1 MSYIDTSILVAY
13 YCPERLSR
21 AAQSAIRRAAKPTI
35 STLSEV
41 EFISA
46 LALKRRTG
54 EINESSARRILS
66 LFKQHRADHIYRLI
80 PIEAREFA
88 VARNWLETFRTSLR
102 ALDALHLAAAFTS
115 RLILITA
122 DNGLAES
129 AALLGVEH
137 KLLSSQSVPG

>member
-21 AAQSAIRRAAKPTI
+21 VAQLAIRRAAKPTI

-46 LALKRRTG
+46 LAFKRRTG
-54 EINESSARRILS
+54 EISESSARRILS
-66 LFKQHRADHIYRLI
+66 LFRQHRAAHIYRLV
-80 PIEAREFA
+80 PIEAREFT
-88 VARNWLETFRTSLR
+88 VARDWLETFRTSLH
-102 ALDALHLAAAFTS
+102 ALDALHLAATFTS
-115 RLILITA
+115 GLLLITA
-122 DNGLAES
+122 DRGFAKS

-137 KLLSSQSVPG
+137 KLLS